1 MKREEKTVF
10 QELQGTVD
18 EIISQLKKL
27 IREGNARRLIIK
39 NKEGKVLFQSH
50 LTLGVAGTAFAIAIA
65 PVLSAITMFV
75 MFVNDVSVIVERE
88 PVDPHSQED
97 EYEVQADIIEIEED
111 DDAEESEAKS
121 EKRSDKKSDDKK
133 NNGEAEKT
141 AGKD

>member
-65 PVLSAITMFV
+65 PILSAITMFV

-88 PVDPHSQED
+88 DDPHSQED
-97 EYEVQADIIEIEED
+97 DYEVQADIIEIED
-111 DDAEESEAKS
+111 DDEESEAEAES
-121 EKRSDKKSDDKK
+121 EKKSDKKSDDKNK
-133 NNGEAEKT
+133 NGETEKT
-141 AGKD
+141 VSKD

>member
-65 PVLSAITMFV
+65 PILSAITMFV

-88 PVDPHSQED
+88 DDPHSQED
-97 EYEVQADIIEIEED
+97 DYEVQADIIEIED
-111 DDAEESEAKS
+111 DDEESEVES
-121 EKRSDKKSDDKK
+121 EKKSDKKSDDKNK
-133 NNGEAEKT
+133 NGETGKT
-141 AGKD
+141 VGKD